1 MTIKEDKKLA
11 SVQTDYKKHCK
22 FCGHSISFYAFE
34 PDRKLCSY
42 CGRYNYR
49 NDLIKFKELLNK
61 KKREIE
67 NDS

>member
-11 SVQTDYKKHCK
+11 SVQTYYKKHCQ

-34 PDRKLCSY
+34 PDRKLCNY

-61 KKREIE
+61 KKREVE
-67 NDS
+67 NES